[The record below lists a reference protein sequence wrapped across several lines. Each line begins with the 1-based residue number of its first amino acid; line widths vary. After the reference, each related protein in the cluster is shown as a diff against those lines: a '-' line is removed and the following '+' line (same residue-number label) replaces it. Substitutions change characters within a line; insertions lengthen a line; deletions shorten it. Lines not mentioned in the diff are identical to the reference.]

1 MEKLLRGKVVGGK
14 MLEGYNSFMYKDSNK
29 RNERILAK
37 RTTIQNE
44 MERQQQQKAAEKAAR
59 KAEKQAQKEQ
69 AKAEREQKR
78 LERQA
83 AIVEENTEEDENRRV
98 FFGKEDEEEVFE
110 ATVID
115 INQLVDDKYSKF
127 EKSPKGMDLLKRN
140 LKSSR
145 LYIDDDGDLLK
156 VQEIKEVEAEMQ
168 DISKVYLLLDTNRE
182 YFVVEFSCIRTF

>member
-1 MEKLLRGKVVGGK
+1 MRKRIIEGKSLGF
-14 MLEGYNSFMYKDSNK
+14 LEGYNSFMYKDSK
-29 RNERILAK
+29 RRNEKIVARK
-37 RTTIQNE
+37 TTIQNE
-44 MERQQQQKAAEKAAR
+44 MEKQQQEKAAEKAAK

-69 AKAEREQKR
+69 AKAEKEQRR
-78 LERQA
+78 LERQQA
-83 AIVEENTEEDENRRV
+83 FEENTEEGENRRI
-98 FFGKEDEEEVFE
+98 FFSKEDGEEIE
-110 ATVID
+110 ATMVD

-140 LKSSR
+140 LNASR

>member
-1 MEKLLRGKVVGGK
+1 MRKRIIEGKSLGF
-14 MLEGYNSFMYKDSNK
+14 LEGYNSFMYKDSK
-29 RNERILAK
+29 RRNEKIVARK
-37 RTTIQNE
+37 TTIQNE
-44 MERQQQQKAAEKAAR
+44 MEKQQQEKAAEKAAK

-69 AKAEREQKR
+69 AKAEKEQRR
-78 LERQA
+78 LERQQA
-83 AIVEENTEEDENRRV
+83 FEENTEEGENRRI
-98 FFGKEDEEEVFE
+98 FFSKEDGEEIE
-110 ATVID
+110 ATMVD

-140 LKSSR
+140 LNASR

-156 VQEIKEVEAEMQ
+156 VQSIKEVECELQ

>member
-1 MEKLLRGKVVGGK
+1 MKKNYVKGKALGL
-14 MLEGYNSFMYKDSNK
+14 MEGYNSFMYKDSVK
-29 RNERILAK
+29 RNEGIVARK
-37 RTTIQNE
+37 TTIQDE
-44 MERQQQQKAAEKAAR
+44 IERQQKEKAAEKAAK

-69 AKAEREQKR
+69 AKAEKEQRR

-83 AIVEENTEEDENRRV
+83 AIAEETIEEGENRRI
-98 FFGKEDEEEVFE
+98 FFSKEDGEEIE
-110 ATVID
+110 ATMVD

-156 VQEIKEVEAEMQ
+156 VQSIKEVECELQ

-182 YFVVEFSCIRTF
+182 YFVVEFNCIRTF

>member
-69 AKAEREQKR
+69 AKAEKEQRR
-78 LERQA
+78 LERQQA
-83 AIVEENTEEDENRRV
+83 FEENTEEDENRRV

-110 ATVID
+110 ATVIE
-115 INQLVDDKYSKF
+115 INQLVDEKFTKF
-127 EKSPKGMDLLKRN
+127 EKTLKGMDLLKRN
-140 LKSSR
+140 LNASKM
-145 LYIDDDGDLLK
+145 YICDDDDFMR
-156 VQEIKEVEAEMQ
+156 VQSIKEVEPEIQ
-168 DISKVYLLLDTNRE
+168 DLSKVFLLLDTNRE
-182 YFVVEFSCIRTF
+182 YYVIGFDCIRTF

>member
-1 MEKLLRGKVVGGK
+1 MKKNYVKGKALGL
-14 MLEGYNSFMYKDSNK
+14 MEGYNSFMYKDSVK
-29 RNERILAK
+29 RNERIVARK
-37 RTTIQNE
+37 TTIQDE
-44 MERQQQQKAAEKAAR
+44 IERQQQEKAAEKAAR

-69 AKAEREQKR
+69 AKAEKEQRR

-83 AIVEENTEEDENRRV
+83 AIAEETIEEGENRRI
-98 FFGKEDEEEVFE
+98 FFSKEDGEEIE
-110 ATVID
+110 ATMVD

-156 VQEIKEVEAEMQ
+156 VQEIKEVECELQ

-182 YFVVEFSCIRTF
+182 YFVVEFNCIRTF

>member
-1 MEKLLRGKVVGGK
+1 MKKNYVKGKALGL
-14 MLEGYNSFMYKDSNK
+14 MEGYNSFMYKDSVK
-29 RNERILAK
+29 RNEGIVARK
-37 RTTIQNE
+37 TTIQDE
-44 MERQQQQKAAEKAAR
+44 IERQQQEKAAEKAAR

-69 AKAEREQKR
+69 AKAERQQRR

-83 AIVEENTEEDENRRV
+83 AIAEETIEEGENRRI
-98 FFGKEDEEEVFE
+98 FFSKEDGEEIE
-110 ATVID
+110 ATMVD

>member
-1 MEKLLRGKVVGGK
+1 MRKRIIEGKSLGF
-14 MLEGYNSFMYKDSNK
+14 LEGYNSFMYKDSK
-29 RNERILAK
+29 RRNEKIVARK
-37 RTTIQNE
+37 TTIQNE
-44 MERQQQQKAAEKAAR
+44 LERQQQEKEAEKAAR

-69 AKAEREQKR
+69 AKAEKEQRR

-83 AIVEENTEEDENRRV
+83 AIAEETIEEGENRRI
-98 FFGKEDEEEVFE
+98 FFSKEDGEEIE
-110 ATVID
+110 ATMVD

-156 VQEIKEVEAEMQ
+156 VQSIKEVECELQ

-182 YFVVEFSCIRTF
+182 YFVVEFNCIRTF

>member
-1 MEKLLRGKVVGGK
+1 MRKRIIEGKSLGF
-14 MLEGYNSFMYKDSNK
+14 LEGYNSFMYKDSK
-29 RNERILAK
+29 RRNEKIVARK
-37 RTTIQNE
+37 TTIQNE
-44 MERQQQQKAAEKAAR
+44 MEKQQQEKAAEKAAK

-69 AKAEREQKR
+69 AKAEKEQRR
-78 LERQA
+78 LERQQA
-83 AIVEENTEEDENRRV
+83 FEENTEEGENRRI
-98 FFGKEDEEEVFE
+98 FFSKEDGEEIE
-110 ATVID
+110 ATMVD

-156 VQEIKEVEAEMQ
+156 VQSIKEVECELQ

-182 YFVVEFSCIRTF
+182 YFVVEFNCIRTF

>member
-1 MEKLLRGKVVGGK
+1 MKKKIIEGKSLGI
-14 MLEGYNSFMYKDSNK
+14 LEGYNSFMYKDSK
-29 RNERILAK
+29 RRNEKIVARK
-37 RTTIQNE
+37 TTIQNE
-44 MERQQQQKAAEKAAR
+44 IEKQQKEKEAEKAAR

-69 AKAEREQKR
+69 AKAEREQR
-78 LERQA
+78 RIERQA
-83 AIVEENTEEDENRRV
+83 AIAEETIEDENRKI
-98 FFGKEDEEEVFE
+98 FFSKEDEEEMFE
-110 ATVID
+110 ATIVD
-115 INQLVDDKYSKF
+115 INQLVDDRYSKF

-156 VQEIKEVEAEMQ
+156 VQSIKEVECELQ

>member
-1 MEKLLRGKVVGGK
+1 MKKNYVKGKALGL
-14 MLEGYNSFMYKDSNK
+14 MEGYNSFMYKDSVK
-29 RNERILAK
+29 RNEGIVARK
-37 RTTIQNE
+37 TTIQDE
-44 MERQQQQKAAEKAAR
+44 IERQQQEKAAEKAAK

-69 AKAEREQKR
+69 AKAEKEQRR

-83 AIVEENTEEDENRRV
+83 AIAEETTEEGENRRI
-98 FFGKEDEEEVFE
+98 FFSKEDGEEIE
-110 ATVID
+110 ATMVD
-115 INQLVDDKYSKF
+115 INQLVDEKFTKF
-127 EKSPKGMDLLKRN
+127 EKTPKGMDLLKRN
-140 LKSSR
+140 LNASR

>member
-1 MEKLLRGKVVGGK
+1 MKKNYFKGAIVGGK

-37 RTTIQNE
+37 RTTIENE
-44 MERQQQQKAAEKAAR
+44 LELQQQKKEAEKAAK

-69 AKAEREQKR
+69 AKAEREQRR
-78 LERQA
+78 LERQQA
-83 AIVEENTEEDENRRV
+83 FEENTEEDENRRI
-98 FFGKEDEEEVFE
+98 FFSKEDGEEIEV
-110 ATVID
+110 TMVD
-115 INQLVDDKYSKF
+115 INQLVDDKYLKF

-145 LYIDDDGDLLK
+145 LYVDDDGDLLK
-156 VQEIKEVEAEMQ
+156 VQSIKEVEGELQ

-182 YFVVEFSCIRTF
+182 YFVVEFNCIRTF

>member
-1 MEKLLRGKVVGGK
+1 MKKNYVKGKALGL
-14 MLEGYNSFMYKDSNK
+14 MEGYNSFMYKDSVK
-29 RNERILAK
+29 RNEGIVARK
-37 RTTIQNE
+37 TTIQDE
-44 MERQQQQKAAEKAAR
+44 IERQQQEKAAEKAAR

-69 AKAEREQKR
+69 AKAERQQRR

-83 AIVEENTEEDENRRV
+83 AIAEETIEEGENRRI
-98 FFGKEDEEEVFE
+98 FFSKEDGEEIE
-110 ATVID
+110 ATMVD

-156 VQEIKEVEAEMQ
+156 VQEIKEVEAEMK